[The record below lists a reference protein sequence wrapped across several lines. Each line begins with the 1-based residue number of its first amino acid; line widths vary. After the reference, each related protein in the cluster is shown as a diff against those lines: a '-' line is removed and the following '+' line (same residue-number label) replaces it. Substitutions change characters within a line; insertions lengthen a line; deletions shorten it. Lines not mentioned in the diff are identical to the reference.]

1 MTAVFPTIIALLTGL
16 SFEEFYAETAMPE
29 EAIGRLLLALPICLA
44 PIIAAEILFLI
55 SRRTFARG
63 RPYDIRPFA
72 RYVAAL
78 PLPLYA
84 LIIFAF
90 GWPKIVVP
98 LGLEG
103 SVLLDHVAVLMPYFL
118 LLAGALV
125 QSARLRR
132 PMRLSSKGPVPA
144 GVRAV
149 LPAVAESARHLG
161 LLLVPLFGLILLLD
175 LARDTSL
182 RIYFNHLPLLASGFL
197 AIALLGLALAYP
209 AMFRVGMG
217 LRPLVAGAP
226 LRRRLEELAGHLGF
240 RCRDILYWPTR
251 RPVLNAAIVGI
262 LPGYR
267 YVILTDELCKRLTLE
282 ELGAVF
288 THEVGHGKKH
298 HALLYLFCSVA
309 FLTALVPLG
318 DLVGGW
324 ILEWTAGRIDAG
336 VAAAVCVYLPAF
348 AFYWVVLF
356 GYLSR
361 RFELEA
367 DIFGVE
373 MTQDPSLFITTLE
386 KVARVGRIE
395 RRRRPPRHFSIA
407 GRTDFLRRAFI
418 EREPDLLPR
427 FRRQIGIIR
436 RVILWSSSVVLFLA
450 IGWLALESLRG
461 VGVIFLERGQDSQ
474 ARAVLEASTRVRASD
489 AVARTLLAEVDL
501 YGDIPANGSATS
513 NWELLQASEQ
523 EFGPLLRQAVLGT
536 LRVGWARAVARGKSD
551 VSLELV
557 RRARLLNRQSEP
569 EEETRE
575 RPVFD
580 PDFEQNLLEMAS
592 VSASFAKGDAARLEE
607 FTSRPPRWLRRT
619 DVSAALE
626 FLRNLEGE
634 RNDL

>member
-44 PIIAAEILFLI
+44 PVVASQILFLI
-55 SRRTFARG
+55 SKRSFARG
-63 RPYDIRPFA
+63 RPYDIRPYA

-98 LGLEG
+98 LGLER
-103 SVLLDHVAVLMPYFL
+103 SVLLDHMAVLAPYFL
-118 LLAGALV
+118 LLFASLV
-125 QSARLRR
+125 ESARLRR
-132 PMRLSSKGPVPA
+132 PMRLTEKGAVPA
-144 GVRAV
+144 SVRAV
-149 LPAVAESARHLG
+149 LPAVAESGRHLG
-161 LLLVPLFGLILLLD
+161 LFLVPLFGLILLLD
-175 LARDTSL
+175 LARDTPL
-182 RIYFNHLPLLASGFL
+182 RLYFNQLPLLASGFL
-197 AIALLGLALAYP
+197 ALALLGLALAYP
-209 AMFRVGMG
+209 AMFRIGMG

-226 LRRRLEELAGHLGF
+226 LRRRLEELAGHLDF
-240 RCRDILYWPTR
+240 RCRDILYWPTN

-262 LPGYR
+262 LPAFR
-267 YVILTDELCKRLTLE
+267 YVVLTDELCKRLTLE

-324 ILEWTAGRIDAG
+324 MLEWTAGRIDAG

-373 MTQDPSLFITTLE
+373 KTQDPNLFITTLE
-386 KVARVGRIE
+386 KVARIGRIE

-407 GRTDFLRRAFI
+407 GRSDFLRRAFI
-418 EREPDLLPR
+418 DREPGLLPG
-427 FRRQIGIIR
+427 FRRQLGIIR
-436 RVILWSSSVVLFLA
+436 RVIFWSSSVVLFLA
-450 IGWLALESLRG
+450 IGWLSLESLRG
-461 VGVIFLERGQDSQ
+461 VGVIFLERGKDQQ
-474 ARAVLEASTRVRASD
+474 ARAVLEALTRVRASD
-489 AVARTLLAEVDL
+489 PVARTLLSEVDL
-501 YGDIPANGSATS
+501 YGETPANGPAES
-513 NWELLQASEQ
+513 NWERLMAAETGL
-523 EFGPLLRQAVLGT
+523 GPLNRQSVLET
-536 LRVGWARAVARGKSD
+536 LRVGWARAIARGRSD

-557 RRARLLNRQSEP
+557 RRAHLLNRQP
-569 EEETRE
+569 ELPAATRE

-580 PDFEQNLLEMAS
+580 LEFEQNLLEMAS
-592 VSASFAKGDAARLEE
+592 VSTSFASGDTVRLEA
-607 FTSRPPRWLRRT
+607 FVSRPPRWLRRT

-626 FLRNLEGE
+626 FLKNLNG
-634 RNDL
+634 DHKAL